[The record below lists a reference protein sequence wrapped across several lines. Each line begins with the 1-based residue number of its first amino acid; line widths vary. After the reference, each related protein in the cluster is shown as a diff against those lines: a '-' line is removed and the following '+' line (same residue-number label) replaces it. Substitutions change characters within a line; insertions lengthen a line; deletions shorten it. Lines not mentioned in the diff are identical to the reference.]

1 MHAIPCPILNGP
13 SLRCNMDVHTPFL
26 FGAIVDGHKSLRLQ
40 CFTLSK
46 SQVMPAFMTENRS
59 YTHQEILPV
68 IRGVA
73 LAILLS
79 ALDQTIV
86 VPAVPKM
93 GADLLGQGHLSWIV
107 AAYLL
112 TGTAATPVIGKL
124 SDIYGRRQ
132 LLQPAIILFVL
143 ASVGCALAKNLPEMI
158 LLRAVQGIGG
168 AGLITIAQTAIAD
181 VVPPR
186 ERGRYQIYMSGMW
199 GIASIAGPIAGGALT
214 DWLSWRAIFWI
225 NLPLGVIAYISAG
238 RALRVL
244 PPHAPGRVKIDYLGA
259 ALLMASITAWLVLCA
274 SGGRDFAWNSALA
287 AGLAACGLVLTGLT
301 IWQESRARTPM
312 LPLHIFGNKI
322 VLGGLA
328 LSFTNSLCTFGGTFL
343 LPLFFQYQRG
353 SSAALSGLLTTPFL
367 LAFVVMSYAGGHV
380 ARWLGRTKPTIL
392 VALTTCLLALLLLA
406 SLGRTTPVALCIIYM
421 VLLGGGIGLVQ
432 PNITVAM
439 QNAAARSDVGIVT
452 GCMLLFRA
460 IGGAAGVTLAGTML
474 LTQGFH
480 AAFGA
485 CAAVAG
491 VALFVGMAMRDAA
504 LRS

>member
-1 MHAIPCPILNGP
+1 
-13 SLRCNMDVHTPFL
+13 
-26 FGAIVDGHKSLRLQ
+26 
-40 CFTLSK
+40 
-46 SQVMPAFMTENRS
+46 MPVPMTQTRS

-93 GADLLGQGHLSWIV
+93 GADLLAQGHLSWIV

-132 LLQPAIILFVL
+132 LLQPAIIVFVV
-143 ASVGCALAKNLPEMI
+143 ASLGCALAQNLPEMI

-214 DWLSWRAIFWI
+214 DLLSWRAIFWI
-225 NLPLGVIAYISAG
+225 NLPLGIIAYISAG

-244 PPHAPGRVKIDYLGA
+244 PPHAPGAVKIDYLGA
-259 ALLMASITAWLVLCA
+259 TLLMASITAWLVLCA
-274 SGGRDFAWNSALA
+274 SGGHDFAWDSSLT
-287 AGLAACGLVLTGLT
+287 AGLAISGLVLTALT
-301 IWQESRARTPM
+301 IWQETRAPTPM
-312 LPLHIFGNKI
+312 LPLHIFGDKI
-322 VLGGLA
+322 VLGGLV

-353 SSAALSGLLTTPFL
+353 TSAAVSGLLTTPFL

-392 VALTTCLLALLLLA
+392 VALTTCLLALMLLA
-406 SLGRTTPVALCIIYM
+406 SMGRTTPVALCVLYM

-432 PNITVAM
+432 PNITVAI
-439 QNAAARSDVGIVT
+439 QNAAARPDVGIAT

-460 IGGAAGVTLAGTML
+460 IGGSAGVTLAGTML
-474 LTQGFH
+474 LAHGFH

-485 CAAVAG
+485 CAGA
-491 VALFVGMAMRDAA
+491 ALLSVLIGLAMRDMS
-504 LRS
+504 LRSTH